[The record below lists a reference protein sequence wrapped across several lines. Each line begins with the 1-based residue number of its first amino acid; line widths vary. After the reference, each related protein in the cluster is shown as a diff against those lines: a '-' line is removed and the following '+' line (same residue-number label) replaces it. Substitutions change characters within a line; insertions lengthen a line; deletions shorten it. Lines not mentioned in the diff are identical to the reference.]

1 MKLIQ
6 GVAAVALL
14 AAGTAAHAEV
24 TGTITGVT
32 DYDWRGVTQSAQG
45 PALQGSLDYAHDS
58 GFYAGV
64 WASNVDFGAGD
75 PNVEIDLY
83 AGFGG
88 GETFVWDV
96 GAVYYTYP
104 GESSFNFPELYAS
117 LGWEW
122 LEGKI
127 SYTYDFGGSDDT
139 AFYYEAN
146 VTYPLPANF
155 GFTGHIGYSDG
166 DGIESVYGVDNY
178 MDWSVGLTYEISH
191 FTLALKWV
199 DGEDNDCCLNTKD
212 DISSTEARAIF
223 SISTTFPWSS
233 DEAEGVEM
241 ESKAAE
247 Q

>member
-14 AAGTAAHAEV
+14 VAGTAANAEI
-24 TGTITGVT
+24 TGTVTGVT

-58 GFYAGV
+58 GFYAGA
-64 WASNVDFGAGD
+64 WASNVDFGSGD
-75 PNVEIDLY
+75 PNIEIDMY
-83 AGFGG
+83 AGFAG
-88 GETFVWDV
+88 GETFLWDV

-104 GESSFNFPELYAS
+104 GESSFNFPEMYAS

-127 SYTYDFGGSDDT
+127 SYTWDFAGTDET

-146 VTYPLPANF
+146 VTYPLPASF
-155 GFTGHIGYSDG
+155 GVTGHIGYSDG
-166 DGIESVYGVDNY
+166 DGIEAAYGQDNY

-199 DGEDNDCCLNTKD
+199 DGEDLETLKNTPD

-223 SISTTFPWSS
+223 SISTTFPWSD
-233 DEAEGVEM
+233 DEAGGAEDVI
-241 ESKAAE
+241 KADE